1 MAVPR
6 SAVAIDRQGGMRA
19 ARGTPRVAL
28 PPLPV
33 PFRRPARARGP
44 APARAGFGKRKAAL
58 DEGAKAAGGRKQG
71 KSFAGKDDLVKK
83 QREEDSGKSWQEL
96 AMRGDTG
103 GIKDMF
109 DKAKA
114 GKEEEEEEEA
124 AAAEGS
130 G

>member
-1 MAVPR
+1 M
-6 SAVAIDRQGGMRA
+6 
-19 ARGTPRVAL
+19 
-28 PPLPV
+28 
-33 PFRRPARARGP
+33 GP
-44 APARAGFGKRKAAL
+44 EGSLYRKAAL

-96 AMRGDTG
+96 AMRGNTG

-109 DKAKA
+109 KDKATA
-114 GKEEEEEEEA
+114 EEAEEEEEA
-124 AAAEGS
+124 AAAAQGS

>member
-1 MAVPR
+1 
-6 SAVAIDRQGGMRA
+6 MRA
-19 ARGTPRVAL
+19 VRGTPRAAL
-28 PPLPV
+28 APLPV
-33 PFRRPARARGP
+33 PLRRPARVRGP

-83 QREEDSGKSWQEL
+83 QQEEDGGKSWQEL
-96 AMRGDTG
+96 AMRGNTG

-109 DKAKA
+109 DKATA
-114 GKEEEEEEEA
+114 EEAEEEEEEA
-124 AAAEGS
+124 AAAAQGS